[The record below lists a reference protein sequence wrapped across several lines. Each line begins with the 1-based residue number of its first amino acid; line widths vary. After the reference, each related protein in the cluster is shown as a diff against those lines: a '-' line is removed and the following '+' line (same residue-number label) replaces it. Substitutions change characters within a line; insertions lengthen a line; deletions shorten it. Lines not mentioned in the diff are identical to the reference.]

1 MMIGLIVSGT
11 LSEDALDTEFQKLF
25 DEEQNLSAKLTALKI
40 QSRISA
46 DTQNSLE
53 NIKKEIETAE
63 FRLKDFD
70 DVLVR
75 KLLECVRVV
84 DKTHIQVIF
93 KGGCEVSAEVEKK

>member
-1 MMIGLIVSGT
+1 MKT
-11 LSEDALDTEFQKLF
+11 R
-25 DEEQNLSAKLTALKI
+25 
-40 QSRISA
+40 SRISA
-46 DTQNSLE
+46 DTQDSLK

-63 FRLKDFD
+63 FRLESFD

-75 KLLECVRVV
+75 KLLECVRVI